1 MSDVLAPPQLRRTV
15 AAVAATWPTLLAWF
29 LGGWLVRS
37 LLVHLAGHLGAQEA
51 LWGLLVLPLAV
62 LARLVSYVA
71 IFLVVR
77 DAVAPAVDATPAP
90 RRRLGRLSESVT
102 DAIVPF
108 FLIYAAWAIVD
119 EDVLAYGRS
128 AADQLDF
135 DTIGPGEGPL
145 TVSIGVLSVSL
156 VAVAFALRLV
166 LRWAEGWAPR
176 WTAPL
181 SVYLEALW
189 VLVAVLVLRSALAGV
204 PAWLAER
211 RLIAWTLDQVA
222 RVEPLRAALG
232 PAWSLLT
239 DVVLLPLAWLALAA
253 VVFAHVVTHEL
264 PDDPRAVAR
273 LRARVG
279 AMPSRWQRTV
289 GWASEGFLERWE
301 PVRRVAGLAWRAGP
315 LPVAAYVAAFA
326 VVTAL
331 GPWLAL
337 ALPRLLGPHEASWWS
352 GTAATLDLVVDA
364 VVVPLQLAL
373 VAGALAH
380 LTRLAALRRARA
392 AGPRA
397 AVAGR

>member
-1 MSDVLAPPQLRRTV
+1 MSDVLAPPRLRRTV

-77 DAVAPAVDATPAP
+77 DAVAPAVDPAPAP

-108 FLIYAAWAIVD
+108 FLIYAAWAILD

-128 AADQLDF
+128 AADQLDL
-135 DTIGPGEGPL
+135 DAARVENPL
-145 TVSIGVLSVSL
+145 VVSIGVLSVSL
-156 VAVAFALRLV
+156 VAVAFAGRLL

-189 VLVAVLVLRSALAGV
+189 VLVAVLVLRTALEGV
-204 PAWLAER
+204 PTWLAER
-211 RLIAWTLDQVA
+211 RLVSWAIDQVE
-222 RVEPLRAALG
+222 RVEPLRAALA

-253 VVFAHVVTHEL
+253 VVFAHVVSAEV
-264 PDDPRAVAR
+264 PDAPRAVVR
-273 LRARVG
+273 VRDRVG
-279 AMPSRWQRTV
+279 AMPSRWQRAV
-289 GWASEGFLERWE
+289 GWASEGFVERWD

-315 LPVAAYVAAFA
+315 LPVAAYVAAYA
-326 VVTAL
+326 VVDAL
-331 GPWLAL
+331 RPWLDL
-337 ALPRLLGPHEASWWS
+337 TLPRLLGPHESSWWR
-352 GTAATLDLVVDA
+352 GTAATLDLAVDV

-380 LTRLAALRRARA
+380 LTRLASVRRARA
-392 AGPRA
+392 AAPA
-397 AVAGR
+397 AAAAGR